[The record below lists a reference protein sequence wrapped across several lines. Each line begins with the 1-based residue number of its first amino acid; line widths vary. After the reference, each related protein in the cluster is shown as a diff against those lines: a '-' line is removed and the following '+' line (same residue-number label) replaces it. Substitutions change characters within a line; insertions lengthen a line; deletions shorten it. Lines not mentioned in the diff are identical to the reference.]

1 MMDTG
6 VDSGLWIT
14 PHLLRQKQT
23 AAFLGEAAVSK
34 SPLQPLRPCCCFIFN
49 FVLNHFGAE
58 QSWESLG
65 HQEAVKNNNRN
76 TL

>member
-6 VDSGLWIT
+6 VDNGPRIT
-14 PHLLRQKQT
+14 PPLLRQKQT

-34 SPLQPLRPCCCFIFN
+34 SWLLRPCCCFIFT

-65 HQEAVKNNNRN
+65 DQEAVKNKSRN